1 MYCILKKLLNN
12 FVNTFKQNAL
22 EVIVK
27 KCTKND
33 LKTLICLIKKDLR
46 TDSGVKIVLD
56 SINSSA
62 YAAFQV
68 SRDLKDVIKRSDDL
82 EKTNASPGKL
92 KKDLSIKINLL
103 TPIKP
108 MLADACKSVEQAF
121 NKCKNGIYAEIKY
134 DGERLQVHKQGSSFK
149 YFSRNLK
156 PVAAHKTDHLKE
168 YVPKCFPKADSLIL
182 DGEIL
187 LYDAKTKKPLPFG
200 TLGVHKVRSTFF
212 KQVFFSFKSYF
223 LLNFF

>member
-1 MYCILKKLLNN
+1 
-12 FVNTFKQNAL
+12 
-22 EVIVK
+22 
-27 KCTKND
+27 
-33 LKTLICLIKKDLR
+33 LIRLIKKDLK
-46 TDSGVKIVLD
+46 TNSGVKVVLD

-62 YAAFQV
+62 YEAFQV
-68 SRDLKDVIKRSDDL
+68 SRDLKDVIKRSSDL
-82 EKTNASPGKL
+82 EKTNATSGKL

-156 PVAAHKTDHLKE
+156 AVGEHKTEHLKE
-168 YVPKCFPKADSLIL
+168 FVPKCFPKADSLIL

-187 LYDAKTKKPLPFG
+187 LYDTKTKKPLPFG
-200 TLGVHKVRSTFF
+200 TLGVHKVSTV
-212 KQVFFSFKSYF
+212 K
-223 LLNFF
+223 

>member
-1 MYCILKKLLNN
+1 M
-12 FVNTFKQNAL
+12 Q
-22 EVIVK
+22 
-27 KCTKND
+27 
-33 LKTLICLIKKDLR
+33 TLIRLIKKDLR
-46 TDSGVKIVLD
+46 ANSGVKVVLD

-62 YAAFQV
+62 YEAFQV
-68 SRDLKDVIKRSDDL
+68 SRDLKDVIKRSSDL
-82 EKTNASPGKL
+82 EKLNATSGKL
-92 KKDLSIKINLL
+92 KKDLSIKVNLL

-156 PVAAHKTDHLKE
+156 AVGEHKTQHLKE
-168 YVPKCFPKADSLIL
+168 FVPKCFPKADSLIL

-187 LYDAKTKKPLPFG
+187 LYDMKTKKPLPFG
-200 TLGVHKVRSTFF
+200 TLGVHKVSTF
-212 KQVFFSFKSYF
+212 KC
-223 LLNFF
+223 

>member
-1 MYCILKKLLNN
+1 M
-12 FVNTFKQNAL
+12 V
-22 EVIVK
+22 

-33 LKTLICLIKKDLR
+33 MQMLIRLILKDLGL
-46 TDSGVKIVLD
+46 DLGVRIVLD
-56 SINSSA
+56 SINSRA
-62 YAAFQV
+62 YAAFHM
-68 SRDLKDVIKRSDDL
+68 SRDLKDVIKRCDDL
-82 EKTNASPGKL
+82 EKTNSIRGQL
-92 KKDLSIKINLL
+92 KKNLSIKINLL

-200 TLGVHKVRSTFF
+200 TLGVHKVR
-212 KQVFFSFKSYF
+212 
-223 LLNFF
+223 LNFLSKFFFF